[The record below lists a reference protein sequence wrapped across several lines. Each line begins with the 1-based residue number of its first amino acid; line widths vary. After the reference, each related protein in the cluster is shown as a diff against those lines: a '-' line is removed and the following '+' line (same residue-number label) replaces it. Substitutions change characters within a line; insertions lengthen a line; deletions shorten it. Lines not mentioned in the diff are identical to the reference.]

1 MAASLLARPRLPM
14 RDPFDLLPLRQAVR
28 PSGAAAPAFAQQAL
42 LDGLSRPVRFRISRY
57 GEGGQIRAVSEQAL
71 GEARAVLR
79 QAYGELVSFG
89 APMVHTYVDPAHE
102 ILMEP
107 LMFMRI
113 DAPKSQRQ
121 ELLAL
126 LQERGAQLQEVDQQ
140 RHRVVVRAE
149 IRLAKLLGL
158 EREIL
163 ALGDGS
169 AHVLCW
175 LLRYERAAAEDAAPA

>member
-1 MAASLLARPRLPM
+1 MVAALFDRPRLPT
-14 RDPFDLLPLRQAVR
+14 RDPFDLLPLRQVVR
-28 PSGAAAPAFAQQAL
+28 PCGEAAPAFARQAL

-71 GEARAVLR
+71 AEARAVLR

-89 APMVHTYVDPAHE
+89 APTVHTYVDAQRE
-102 ILMEP
+102 VLMEP
-107 LMFMRI
+107 VMFMRI
-113 DAPKSQRQ
+113 DAPKSQRH

-126 LQERGAQLQEVDQQ
+126 LQERGAELLEVDQQ

-149 IRLAKLLGL
+149 IRLARLLGL
-158 EREIL
+158 EHEIQ

-175 LLRYERAAAEDAAPA
+175 LLRYDRASA

>member
-1 MAASLLARPRLPM
+1 MGAALLGAQPRPPL
-14 RDPFDLLPLRQAVR
+14 RDPFDLLPLRQVVR
-28 PSGAAAPAFAQQAL
+28 PSGAAAPAFARQSL

-57 GEGGQIRAVSEQAL
+57 GEGGQILAVSEQAL
-71 GEARAVLR
+71 SEGRAVLR
-79 QAYGELVSFG
+79 QAYGDLVSFG
-89 APMVHTYVDPAHE
+89 APTVHTYVDPQRE
-102 ILMEP
+102 MLMEP
-107 LMFMRI
+107 LMYMRI
-113 DAPKSQRQ
+113 DAPKAQRR

-126 LQERGAQLQEVDQQ
+126 LEDRGAELQEVDQQ

-149 IRLAKLLGL
+149 IRLARLLGL

-175 LLRYERAAAEDAAPA
+175 LLRYERAAA